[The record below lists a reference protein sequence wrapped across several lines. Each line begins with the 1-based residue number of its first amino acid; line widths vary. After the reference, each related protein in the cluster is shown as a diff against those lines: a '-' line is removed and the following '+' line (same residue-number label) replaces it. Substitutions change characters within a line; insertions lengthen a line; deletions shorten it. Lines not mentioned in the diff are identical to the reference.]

1 MSGTSGDR
9 HLRPDRRVK
18 IGPVLSGSRHVLV
31 ETDAESARSF
41 AGQATLSLLVD
52 LLARQ
57 FGVVDRVTIA
67 VPSVA
72 TNVVAFPRRRPDLN
86 DPLESSLIALGRRAA
101 GVEMPIDADGDADPD
116 IVIHVG
122 PGPVQTQ
129 GRLLSVM
136 TIGDGW
142 SAYCSTEDPAPG
154 SANSTAFAFGPHLAA
169 ALGADRAF
177 RALRG
182 VDVRGTF
189 QLDMRTFEP
198 RYAPGALAGALVQL
212 PASYLVGLGAV
223 GAAALYTL
231 AASAGVTGTIVGI
244 DPDQVDTTNRN
255 RLLSA
260 DYADVGKNKSWLAAQ
275 LTTGS
280 GVVLHPNRTTFD
292 RYLSDPDRAV
302 PDALRA
308 MEPFRFDYV
317 LSCVDKNGPRN
328 DIAGVLPRHVLS
340 GSTDGLRAESAYY
353 SPVGPCE
360 CLACNH
366 PIVSPDFD
374 GLVAHVRALAPA
386 ERLARLEDMGASRE
400 EVAAIE
406 DYLADPACGQVGE
419 VTLRRLGLGDNP
431 DWSVGFVS
439 AASGIILAARFTAL
453 AMSGIPDPAEFRLFL
468 LGAGSTAVSQ
478 GFRKTECRV
487 CGQPDTAMRF
497 SKRWPDNARDQSPSA
512 GRSTRA

>member
-9 HLRPDRRVK
+9 HLRPDPRVR
-18 IGPVLSGSRHVLV
+18 IGPVLAGSRRVHV
-31 ETDAESARSF
+31 ETDDESARSL

-57 FGVVDRVTIA
+57 FGVVDQVTIA
-67 VPSVA
+67 VPSVR
-72 TNVVAFPRRRPDLN
+72 TNVVAFPGHARGPDDSLAA
-86 DPLESSLIALGRRAA
+86 SLIAVGRRAA
-101 GVEMPIDADGDADPD
+101 GGEVAINAGGDGDADV
-116 IVIHVG
+116 VIHVG
-122 PGPVQTQ
+122 ARPLQTR
-129 GRLLSVM
+129 GRLISVV
-136 TIGDGW
+136 TVGDGW
-142 SAYCSTEDPAPG
+142 SAFCSTEDPVPASPT
-154 SANSTAFAFGPHLAA
+154 STRFAFGPHLAA

-189 QLDMRTFEP
+189 QLDLRSLEP
-198 RYAPGALAGALVQL
+198 RYAPVAETEAPVRL
-212 PASYLVGLGAV
+212 PAAYMVGLGAV

-231 AASAGVTGTIVGI
+231 AASTGVSGTIVGI

-260 DYADVGKNKSWLAAQ
+260 DYADVGKDKSWLAAR
-275 LTTGS
+275 LTAGS
-280 GVVLHPNRTTFD
+280 GIALYPNRTTFD

-302 PDALRA
+302 PDSLRP
-308 MEPFRFDYV
+308 MEPFRFEYV

-328 DIAGVLPRHVLS
+328 DIAGVLPRHVLA

-353 SPVGPCE
+353 SPIGSCE

-366 PIVSPDFD
+366 PIVGPDFD
-374 GLVAHVRALAPA
+374 GLVADVRALAPVD
-386 ERLARLEDMGASRE
+386 RLLRLEEMGATHAE
-400 EVAAIE
+400 LAAID

-419 VTLRRLGLGDNP
+419 MTLRRLGLRDEP

-453 AMSGIPDPAEFRLFL
+453 AISGIPDPAEFRLFL
-468 LGAGSTAVSQ
+468 LGAGSTAMSQ
-478 GFRKTECRV
+478 GVRKEACRV
-487 CGQPDTAMRF
+487 CGPAETAVRF
-497 SKRWPDNARDQSPSA
+497 LKRWPDEGQTRRPQRPMRDD
-512 GRSTRA
+512 